1 MHVTL
6 RQLKVFDAVA
16 RRGGVT
22 RAAEELHLT
31 QPTVSVQIRQ
41 LADAVGLPLTE
52 QVGRQLHLTD
62 AGRELAA
69 VCRQMFDL
77 WAGFEMTADAMRGLK
92 RGRLR
97 LAVVTTAKYFVPRL
111 LGPFCA
117 RYPEVEV
124 ALEVANRDAVLAR
137 LAANADDLYI
147 MGMPPQHYD
156 IESVP
161 FLDNPLVVIAP
172 RNHPLAGRRRVPLRR
187 LLQERFVVREAGS
200 GTRMAVEQF
209 LARRKLRLPVKME
222 IASNEAVRQAVAS
235 GLGLSVISLHAV
247 GPQDGVAVLDVEGF
261 PLQRAWHVLYP
272 RGRRLS
278 PVAAAFFN
286 YMRSGRLEEA
296 PAPRRE

>member
-1 MHVTL
+1 VHVTF
-6 RQLKVFDAVA
+6 RQLKVFEAVA
-16 RRGGVT
+16 RRGSVT

-41 LADAVGLPLTE
+41 LSGAVGLPLFE
-52 QVGRQLHLTD
+52 QIGKQLHLTD
-62 AGRELAA
+62 AGRELQG
-69 VCRQMFDL
+69 VCRQLFDL
-77 WAGFEMTADAMRGLK
+77 WSGFEMTVDAMKGIQ

-137 LAANADDLYI
+137 LAANLDDLYI

-156 IESVP
+156 IEAVP

-172 RNHPLAGRRRVPLRR
+172 RQHELASRRRIPLKR

-200 GTRMAVEQF
+200 GTRLAVEQF
-209 LARRKLRLPVKME
+209 LAKRKLKLQVKME

-261 PLQRAWHVLYP
+261 PLKKVWHALYP

-278 PVAAAFFN
+278 PVAATFFA
-286 YMRSGRLEEA
+286 YMRSGSLDESEV
-296 PAPRRE
+296 RRNV